1 MNTMTNMYFG
11 VAEQK
16 NAEIESLKHQ
26 VSNAQYTVNELTAV
40 VQSLTAKQSQ
50 FSQLLTQA
58 DSKKATAL
66 AHYNQVKTVSGDIT
80 ELKRYSSIVNEQSG
94 NANDAI
100 CQTSETVATL
110 INQLIFSVD
119 VIEKLT
125 GFVNRQKA
133 VNKVIPDELVTV
145 LNTATTD
152 ANSAVALTLT
162 ALQSCYASVSSA
174 DEAKSVSDLELSQAI
189 DLENLLMGEGVTE
202 AQQEKQFA
210 RIDAALQNVED
221 ALNKLTAVQ
230 DQAQQRF
237 STLQTAKQEYANAE
251 KMLKE
256 AQKNNVNVTDHQQLV
271 ISARKVMND
280 SQKAYQQTQSKLVD
294 ITLQVEQA
302 IAALNQ
308 ITENQ
313 QNTSLY
319 TLIQKSYKTAVANY
333 QSALAASNMATTQLE
348 SAQNELT
355 RATSTLSSLQAGLN
369 AAQAAAYAA

>member
-1 MNTMTNMYFG
+1 MNTMTNMHFG

-256 AQKNNVNVTDHQQLV
+256 AQKNNVNVTDRQQLV

>member
-1 MNTMTNMYFG
+1 M
-11 VAEQK
+11 
-16 NAEIESLKHQ
+16 
-26 VSNAQYTVNELTAV
+26 
-40 VQSLTAKQSQ
+40 
-50 FSQLLTQA
+50 
-58 DSKKATAL
+58 
-66 AHYNQVKTVSGDIT
+66 SGDIT
-80 ELKRYSSIVNEQSG
+80 ELKRYSSIVNDQSG

-313 QNTSLY
+313 
-319 TLIQKSYKTAVANY
+319 
-333 QSALAASNMATTQLE
+333 
-348 SAQNELT
+348 
-355 RATSTLSSLQAGLN
+355 
-369 AAQAAAYAA
+369 

>member
-1 MNTMTNMYFG
+1 MNTMTNMHFG

-26 VSNAQYTVNELTAV
+26 VSNAQYTVNELTTV
-40 VQSLTAKQSQ
+40 VQSLTSKQSQ

-58 DSKKATAL
+58 DSKKATVL

-80 ELKRYSSIVNEQSG
+80 ELKRYSNIVNDQSG

-174 DEAKSVSDLELSQAI
+174 DEAKSVSDLEFSQAV

-237 STLQTAKQEYANAE
+237 STLQSAKQEYANAE
-251 KMLKE
+251 TMLEE
-256 AQKNNVNVTDHQQLV
+256 AQKNNVNVTDRQQLV

-280 SQKAYQQTQSKLVD
+280 SQKEYQQTQSKLVD
-294 ITLQVEQA
+294 ITLQVEQS

-319 TLIQKSYKTAVANY
+319 TLIQKSYKTAVTHY
-333 QSALAASNMATTQLE
+333 QSALEANNMATTQLE

-355 RATSTLSSLQAGLN
+355 RATSTLSSLQAGLD

>member
-1 MNTMTNMYFG
+1 MNTMTNMHFG

-237 STLQTAKQEYANAE
+237 STLQTAKQEFANAE

-256 AQKNNVNVTDHQQLV
+256 AQKNNVNVTDRQQLV

-302 IAALNQ
+302 IAVLNQ